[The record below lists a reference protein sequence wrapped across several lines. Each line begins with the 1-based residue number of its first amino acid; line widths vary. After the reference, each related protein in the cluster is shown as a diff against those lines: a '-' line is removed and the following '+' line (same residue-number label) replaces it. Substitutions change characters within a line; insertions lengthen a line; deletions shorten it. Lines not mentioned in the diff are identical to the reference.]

1 MKQAEKSNGTDK
13 AGILNNRLFQLL
25 LAAALVA
32 ILLAF
37 SVPSFMIARSQ
48 EDVIV
53 KGPGVTRVV
62 RLSEYYDGLKGTN
75 GDTDV
80 YIMEG
85 SEPGATVFV
94 FGGVHSNEPSG
105 ALSAILLVETA
116 VVKQGRLI
124 VIPHANASGM
134 GYTASREGTPM
145 YYTIETPWGE
155 RKFKYGDRLTSPLDQ
170 YPDPD
175 VYVHYPSGQLQSG
188 FEVRNL
194 DRAFPG
200 KPNGLLTE
208 KIAYGMTQ
216 IVKTENA
223 GLVIDL
229 HEARPMNPIV
239 NCMIVHEKAKYVATM
254 AVLDLELFEG
264 LRFNIEPSPKNMHGL
279 SHREVGDHTQA
290 MSVLMETANPAMDW
304 LRGPTTEDLIV
315 NGFDP
320 FYVEAASKKLLYV
333 PYPDTGVPLVERVG
347 RHLSGILALL
357 RSYTEMLP
365 DTPISVE
372 GVPNYA
378 EIKNAGIGTY
388 LLKP

>member
-1 MKQAEKSNGTDK
+1 MEQAQNRHKTD
-13 AGILNNRLFQLL
+13 GGSIMRNRLPQIL
-25 LAAALVA
+25 LAVAFIAL
-32 ILLAF
+32 LLAF
-37 SVPSFMIARSQ
+37 SVPPFINARS
-48 EDVIV
+48 EDDVIV
-53 KGPGVTRVV
+53 RGPGVTRVV
-62 RLSEYYDGLKGTN
+62 KLSEYFGDLRGTK

-80 YIMEG
+80 YILEG

-105 ALSAILLVETA
+105 VLSAIVLVENA

-134 GYTASREGTPM
+134 RYTAPREGTPM
-145 YYTIETPWGE
+145 YYSIETPWGE
-155 RKFKYGDRLTSPLDQ
+155 RRFKYGDRLTSPLDQ

-208 KIAYGMTQ
+208 KIAYAMTQ
-216 IVKTENA
+216 IVKSENA

-264 LRFNIEPSPKNMHGL
+264 LRFNIEPSPVNMHGL
-279 SHREVGDHTQA
+279 SHREMGDHTQA
-290 MSVLMETANPAMDW
+290 LSVLMETANPAMDW
-304 LRGPTTEDLIV
+304 LRGPTNAELIV
-315 NGFDP
+315 DGFDP

-333 PYPDTGVPLVERVG
+333 PYPDTGIPLAQRVG

-357 RSYTEMLP
+357 RSYTEIYA

-372 GVPNYA
+372 EVPNFA
-378 EIKNAGIGTY
+378 EITSVGIGHF
-388 LLKP
+388 LLEP